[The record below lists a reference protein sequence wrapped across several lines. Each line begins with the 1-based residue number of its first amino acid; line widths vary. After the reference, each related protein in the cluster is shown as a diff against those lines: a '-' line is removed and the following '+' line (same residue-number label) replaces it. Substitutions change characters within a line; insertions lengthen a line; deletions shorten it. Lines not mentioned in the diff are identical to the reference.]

1 MERSALLAAYTAACR
16 KAAANARVI
25 GRDLREFPGQM
36 DGNYFAPARD
46 SLRPVEHIFCWTPSF
61 FTGIQEPFQNGQNR
75 PVDVAGAR
83 YYVMDFWLPNTS

>member
-25 GRDLREFPGQM
+25 GQDLREFPGQM

-46 SLRPVEHIFCWTPSF
+46 SLRPVEHIFCWP
-61 FTGIQEPFQNGQNR
+61 PNR
-75 PVDVAGAR
+75 PAIFLWSAG
-83 YYVMDFWLPNTS
+83 